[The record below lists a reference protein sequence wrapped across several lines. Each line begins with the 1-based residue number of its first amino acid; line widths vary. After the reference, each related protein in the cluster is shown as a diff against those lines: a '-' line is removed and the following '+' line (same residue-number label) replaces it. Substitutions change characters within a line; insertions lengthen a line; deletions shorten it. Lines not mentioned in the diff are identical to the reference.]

1 MVSRRIY
8 ASDHHRSRE
17 ALDLVVKQLQAVFR
31 STESQGREA
40 ELRLFATN
48 GVLLSDGIPLGSPTQ
63 RSEIADLLRE
73 KNHGGIVI
81 SRGVDAGELGS
92 LFDWLSDRRAETPE
106 GLVSIRLLDSDA
118 AERGGLGEEVRS
130 SALER
135 VPDFKLSV
143 RIHRAASKLLSKI
156 MDDARAGRD
165 LDFKGAREIAQRA
178 ASAAFV
184 DDTGLVAP
192 TQVIQA
198 DPYTFNHSVNVFLIS
213 TTLLQPFA
221 SSEEEL
227 ARWAQAALLH
237 DVGKSLV
244 PKEVLYKKGSLT
256 DEEFAIIQCHPEWGA
271 EILQEQGGADAVAIH
286 VAYCH
291 HMRDG
296 GLGYPKTEMPIDP
309 GPVSNAVQV
318 ADVFEAITSER
329 PYHKGLSVAET
340 VDIIMGTPGMESKRP
355 AVGILLD
362 RLSNAPPGS
371 EVILSSGEHAL
382 VIHGNPDAP
391 KKPIVQLLT
400 DDAGRPLTDLVRVD
414 LNEGDGGDDERQIDN
429 VILKPATRRAE
440 ALSAKN

>member
-1 MVSRRIY
+1 
-8 ASDHHRSRE
+8 
-17 ALDLVVKQLQAVFR
+17 
-31 STESQGREA
+31 
-40 ELRLFATN
+40 
-48 GVLLSDGIPLGSPTQ
+48 
-63 RSEIADLLRE
+63 
-73 KNHGGIVI
+73 
-81 SRGVDAGELGS
+81 
-92 LFDWLSDRRAETPE
+92 
-106 GLVSIRLLDSDA
+106 
-118 AERGGLGEEVRS
+118 
-130 SALER
+130 
-135 VPDFKLSV
+135 
-143 RIHRAASKLLSKI
+143 

-178 ASAAFV
+178 ASAAFA

-221 SSEEEL
+221 ASEEEL

-271 EILQEQGGADAVAIH
+271 EILQEQGGADPVAIH

-318 ADVFEAITSER
+318 ADVFEALTSER
-329 PYHKGLSVAET
+329 PYHKGHSVAET
-340 VDIIMGTPGMESKRP
+340 VDIIMGTPGMESKR
-355 AVGILLD
+355 
-362 RLSNAPPGS
+362 
-371 EVILSSGEHAL
+371 
-382 VIHGNPDAP
+382 
-391 KKPIVQLLT
+391 
-400 DDAGRPLTDLVRVD
+400 
-414 LNEGDGGDDERQIDN
+414 
-429 VILKPATRRAE
+429 AE
-440 ALSAKN
+440 SIT